1 MNENNQYLIPANTK
15 KGELIFGIFKPIDL
29 WIFGIGV
36 GLTIAILII
45 MSTFGGM
52 DGLTSLLALIPGLV
66 AVVLVFPFPN
76 YHNIRTAIGEL
87 ISFYTNRQRYVWRG
101 WCSSYEFKD
110 K

>member
-1 MNENNQYLIPANTK
+1 MYLNNEEKEHTQRKIEIK
-15 KGELIFGIFKPIDL
+15 KFVIQT
-29 WIFGIGV
+29 IG
-36 GLTIAILII
+36 ILII
-45 MSTFGGM
+45 ISTFGGM
-52 DGLTSLLALIPGLV
+52 DGLTSLLALIPGLT